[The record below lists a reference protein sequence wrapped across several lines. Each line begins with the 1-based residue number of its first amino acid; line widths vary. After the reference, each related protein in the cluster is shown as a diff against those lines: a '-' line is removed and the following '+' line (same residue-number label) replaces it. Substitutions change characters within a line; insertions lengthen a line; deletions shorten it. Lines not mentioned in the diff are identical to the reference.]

1 MVSEK
6 EILEYVESKRDSLID
21 FLKAMIQS
29 KSYNPPGDE
38 HNVALTIKQFL
49 DLSSIP
55 NEIYPFGNN
64 RANLVAR
71 LTTKTQGKSL
81 LFNGHMD
88 VVPPGDESDWK
99 VSPLSAEIKRK
110 KLMYGRGTTDMKG
123 GLSAM
128 ICALKVL
135 KDLNFDT
142 ECSGNLILAAV
153 ADEET
158 GGEFGTK
165 KVMDEIFKG
174 QKMDFA
180 VVGEPTGLDPL
191 PKAIVV
197 GEKGQLQLK
206 IIVHGASAHASSPF
220 LGKNAIL
227 AMSTIIQNLDRLET
241 LLPKISPPIPEEKLK
256 EMISEGFPS
265 RSAFESIFNQQEI
278 LKSLIKALL
287 NFTKSVTMI
296 KGGIKENVVPD
307 RCEMVIDF
315 RLLPGQTIDLVIEK
329 MKELVSS
336 LGYKIRSRPD
346 ERIEGISVDFEIF
359 QKAEPS
365 YFEGWQSSAETQMF
379 QSTAGEIYGKKPFFF
394 MFPACTDAYYIRNY
408 GLCPNTIVF
417 GPGSSTT
424 SHAANEFIDLEDY
437 INAIKTYAIFA
448 YRLLK

>member
-6 EILEYVESKRDSLID
+6 EILEYIELKRESFID

-38 HNVALTIKQFL
+38 QNVALTIKQFL
-49 DLSSIP
+49 DSSSIP
-55 NEIYPFGNN
+55 NEIYPFGVN
-64 RANLVAR
+64 RANLMAR
-71 LTTKTQGKSL
+71 LSTKTEGKSL

-88 VVPPGDESDWK
+88 VVPPGDEADWK
-99 VSPLSAEIKRK
+99 VPPLSAEIKRK

-128 ICALKVL
+128 ICAMKVL
-135 KDLNFDT
+135 KELKFDT
-142 ECSGNLILAAV
+142 ECRGNLILSAV

-165 KVMDEIFKG
+165 KVIDDYLKG
-174 QKMDFA
+174 QKVDFA

-191 PKAIVV
+191 PKAIVI

-227 AMSTIIQNLDRLET
+227 AMSTIIQKLDTLES
-241 LLPKISPPIPEEKLK
+241 LLPKISPPISEDKLK
-256 EMISEGFPS
+256 EMMAEGFPS
-265 RSAFESIFNQQEI
+265 RSAFENIYNQQEI
-278 LKSLIKALL
+278 LKSLLKALL
-287 NFTKSVTMI
+287 NFTKSVTTI

-315 RLLPGQTIDLVIEK
+315 RLLPRQTIELLIEK
-329 MKELVSS
+329 MRELVLS
-336 LGYKIRSRPD
+336 LGYKFKSRPD
-346 ERIEGISVDFEIF
+346 EKIEGISVEFEVF

-365 YFEGWQSSAETQMF
+365 YFEGWQSSGDVQMF
-379 QSTAGEIYGKKPFFF
+379 QSVAGEIYGKKPFYF
-394 MFPACTDAYYIRNY
+394 MFPACTDAYYLRNY
-408 GLCPNTIVF
+408 GLCPSTIVF
-417 GPGSSTT
+417 GPGSATT

-437 INAIKTYAIFA
+437 MNAIKTYAIFA
-448 YRLLK
+448 SRYLK